1 MLFVRILPVIRTICN
16 IWYCMTCHIFA
27 FQLMQV
33 ATVACD
39 SNTHLQHL
47 QMSRLLHETIEAET
61 PTSPTGKDT
70 GIERRNN
77 SNKLPPR
84 SGISQDSKQTHLQSQ
99 VIVPKKSTS
108 LMAYSSKP
116 GILAPEGPKQIDADD
131 VLSIAVH
138 SLFIMYLTPL
148 FLA

>member
-1 MLFVRILPVIRTICN
+1 
-16 IWYCMTCHIFA
+16 
-27 FQLMQV
+27 MQV

-131 VLSIAVH
+131 VLSIAVR